1 MRINSAANQKDIRNS
16 VDEVID
22 YLKSHVTES
31 PYHWMGSKEVSVKI
45 KEMANANYVKSGYSE
60 AKQVIDNMPVDQLKD
75 YLKKLIEDNIAVGV
89 EIIKGQK

>member
-1 MRINSAANQKDIRNS
+1 MLRNLPITGWA
-16 VDEVID
+16 V
-22 YLKSHVTES
+22 K
-31 PYHWMGSKEVSVKI
+31 KFRKI

>member
-1 MRINSAANQKDIRNS
+1 M
-16 VDEVID
+16 ID

-45 KEMANANYVKSGYSE
+45 KEMANANYVKSGCSE

>member
-1 MRINSAANQKDIRNS
+1 MPVSYTHLDVYKRQ
-16 VDEVID
+16 
-22 YLKSHVTES
+22 ES

>member
-1 MRINSAANQKDIRNS
+1 
-16 VDEVID
+16 
-22 YLKSHVTES
+22 
-31 PYHWMGSKEVSVKI
+31 
-45 KEMANANYVKSGYSE
+45 MANANYVKSGYSE

>member
-1 MRINSAANQKDIRNS
+1 
-16 VDEVID
+16 
-22 YLKSHVTES
+22 
-31 PYHWMGSKEVSVKI
+31 MGSKEVSVKI
-45 KEMANANYVKSGYSE
+45 KGMANANYVKSGYSE

>member
-1 MRINSAANQKDIRNS
+1 
-16 VDEVID
+16 
-22 YLKSHVTES
+22 
-31 PYHWMGSKEVSVKI
+31 MGSKEVSVKI